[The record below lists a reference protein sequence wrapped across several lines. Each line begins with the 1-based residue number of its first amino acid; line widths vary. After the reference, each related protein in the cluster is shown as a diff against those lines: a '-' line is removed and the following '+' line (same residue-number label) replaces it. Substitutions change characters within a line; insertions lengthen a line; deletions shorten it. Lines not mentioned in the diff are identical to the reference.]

1 MNKYDVISIL
11 FLGLTI
17 VAVFYKDFNYAQT
30 CVLFFMVSSSMSRIE
45 RIEKKNRKGDKDA

>member
-1 MNKYDVISIL
+1 MNKYDAFSML

-17 VAVFYKDFNYAQT
+17 AAVLHEDFDYAQT
-30 CVLFFMVSSSMSRIE
+30 CILFFMVNSCISRID

>member
-1 MNKYDVISIL
+1 MNKWDVISML

-17 VAVFYKDFNYAQT
+17 GAVFHEDFDYAQT
-30 CVLFFMVSSSMSRIE
+30 CILFFMVNSSMSRIE

>member
-17 VAVFYKDFNYAQT
+17 VAVLHEDFDYAKF
-30 CVLFFMVSSSMSRIE
+30 CVLFFIVNSSMSRIE
-45 RIEKKNRKGDKDA
+45 RIEKKNRKGDKYA

>member
-17 VAVFYKDFNYAQT
+17 VAVLHKDFDYAQT
-30 CVLFFMVSSSMSRIE
+30 CILFFMVNSSMSRIE
-45 RIEKKNRKGDKDA
+45 RIEKKNRKDDKDA

>member
-1 MNKYDVISIL
+1 MNKWDVISML

-17 VAVFYKDFNYAQT
+17 VAVFYKDFDYAQT
-30 CVLFFMVSSSMSRIE
+30 CVLFFMVNSSMSRIE

>member
-1 MNKYDVISIL
+1 MNKYDVISML

-17 VAVFYKDFNYAQT
+17 VSVFYKDFDCAKY

-45 RIEKKNRKGDKDA
+45 RIEKKNRKGDKDV